1 MTQQQQQAG
10 HPGRSAVQRPRW
22 THELLAGTS
31 AAEMLRVLPIPC
43 MFTDV
48 AGRCIDRNQAFSRA
62 VEQLS
67 LRLVVGR
74 VRFSNPQL
82 QTTWET
88 ALSET
93 HATALGQIIV
103 ATAAS
108 GRQWQVHLIPLHALA
123 REGGDALEQK
133 MIMAVF
139 EEKAVE
145 VQPAP
150 QSLPSTARLTPAEHE
165 VLAALLQGLSAKSIA
180 SLRGASINTVRSQ
193 IMAILDKTGHNSQR
207 ELIASFGASS
217 FGASSSFGVS
227 SFRAGSSEASSFPAG
242 DLASQ
247 R

>member
-1 MTQQQQQAG
+1 MPELQVTGHEGRLVAPRAG
-10 HPGRSAVQRPRW
+10 RDHQLLASTSAV
-22 THELLAGTS
+22 
-31 AAEMLRVLPIPC
+31 EMLRALPIPC
-43 MFTDV
+43 LFTDV
-48 AGRCIDRNQAFSRA
+48 AGRCIDRNQAFGRA

-67 LRLVVGR
+67 LRVVVGR
-74 VRFSNPQL
+74 VRFSDPHL

-93 HATALGQIIV
+93 HSTALGQIII
-103 ATAAS
+103 ATAAR
-108 GRQWQVHLIPLHALA
+108 GRQWLVHLIPLHSVV
-123 REGGDALEQK
+123 RDGDGAVEKK

-150 QSLPSTARLTPAEHE
+150 QSLPSTARLTPAELE
-165 VLAALLQGLSAKSIA
+165 VLAALLQGLSAKAIA

-227 SFRAGSSEASSFPAG
+227 SFPASSFDAG
-242 DLASQ
+242 PIRASNLASQ